1 MVEGPTAGDV
11 AQALRAG
18 VADGVGQG
26 AVAAAV
32 VLKSKRAKVFVWPKL
47 IIILSN
53 NRLFNEGCKVV

>member
-32 VLKSKRAKVFVWPKL
+32 VLKSKRAKVFVWPKCINKL
-47 IIILSN
+47 NISK
-53 NRLFNEGCKVV
+53 LFR